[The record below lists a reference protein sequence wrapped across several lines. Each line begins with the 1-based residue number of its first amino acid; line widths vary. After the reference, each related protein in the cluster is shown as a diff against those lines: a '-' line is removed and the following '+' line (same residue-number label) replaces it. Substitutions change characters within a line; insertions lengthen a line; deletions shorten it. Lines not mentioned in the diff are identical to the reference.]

1 MQIPSDLFWRDHSF
15 WGLAF
20 YGFYG
25 KLNARREFAFPAE
38 GEALKEEADGRRTM
52 GLFTNPEDIHTG
64 FVNKTA
70 TGGDAAWAGN
80 VRRK

>member
-1 MQIPSDLFWRDHSF
+1 MKIPSDFFWRDHSF

-52 GLFTNPEDIHTG
+52 GLLDKP
-64 FVNKTA
+64 
-70 TGGDAAWAGN
+70 
-80 VRRK
+80 